1 MFTVFSRAKFSETRS
16 RNILLQYA
24 YAPITVGL
32 IATVLGFIRN
42 GFVHENFWAAMSM
55 SVGILISGLCILI
68 YSLKKRRTMSRL
80 KVRITLHEFQAT

>member
-32 IATVLGFIRN
+32 IATVLGLVVGFTRN

-55 SVGILISGLCILI
+55 SAGILISGVCILI
-68 YSLKKRRTMSRL
+68 YSLKKKANDVEAQGTDHSP
-80 KVRITLHEFQAT
+80 